1 MPKIIA
7 EVESNDMKNIIVTG
21 ANRGIGFEI
30 TKRYLELGHR
40 VWASYRNKSN
50 AKDLLSMT
58 KSFHN
63 LTAFEMDVTNQE
75 SIEIAF
81 DDFLQSNLK
90 FEVLFNNAG
99 IIDWSDFENVEPKSF
114 ADVYEVNVIGAFMVM
129 RNSLKTLHQNSHIK
143 SRIINLSS
151 RLGSIELR
159 GNTQLGG
166 ALAYQCSK
174 AALNMLTRQTSLE
187 LKPKGIS
194 VISMSPGW
202 VKTDMGGKN
211 AKYETDQS
219 VTMIL
224 SVLQSLA
231 DEETGIFIGED
242 GEIIPW

>member
-1 MPKIIA
+1 
-7 EVESNDMKNIIVTG
+7 MKNIIVTG

-58 KSFHN
+58 KSFYN

-242 GEIIPW
+242 GERIPW

>member
-7 EVESNDMKNIIVTG
+7 ELESNDMKNIIVTG

-30 TKRYLELGHR
+30 TKQYLKLGHR
-40 VWASYRNKSN
+40 VWASYRDESC
-50 AKDLLSMT
+50 AKDLFSMT
-58 KSFHN
+58 
-63 LTAFEMDVTNQE
+63 Q
-75 SIEIAF
+75 AF
-81 DDFLQSNLK
+81 DDFLQSKLK

-99 IIDWSDFENVEPKSF
+99 IIDWNDFENVEPKSF

-129 RNSLKTLHQNSHIK
+129 RNSLKILHQNSPMK

-151 RLGSIELR
+151 RLGSIDLR

-187 LKPKGIS
+187 LKAKGIS

-202 VKTDMGGKN
+202 VKTEMGGKK

-242 GEIIPW
+242 GERIPW

>member
-7 EVESNDMKNIIVTG
+7 ELESNDMKNIIVTG

-30 TKRYLELGHR
+30 TKQYLELGHR
-40 VWASYRNKSN
+40 VWASYRHKSS

-63 LTAFEMDVTNQE
+63 LTPFEMDVTNQE
-75 SIEIAF
+75 SIERAF
-81 DDFLQSNLK
+81 DDFLQSKLK

-99 IIDWSDFENVEPKSF
+99 IIDWNDFENVEPKSF

-129 RNSLKTLHQNSHIK
+129 RNSLKILHQNSPMK

-151 RLGSIELR
+151 RLGSIDLR

-187 LKPKGIS
+187 LKAKGIS

-202 VKTDMGGKN
+202 VKTEMGGKK

-242 GEIIPW
+242 GERIPW

>member
-7 EVESNDMKNIIVTG
+7 ELESNDMKNIIVTG

-30 TKRYLELGHR
+30 TKQYLKLGHR
-40 VWASYRNKSN
+40 VWASYRHESS

-63 LTAFEMDVTNQE
+63 LSPFEMDVTNQE
-75 SIEIAF
+75 SIESAF
-81 DDFLQSNLK
+81 DDFLQSSLK

-129 RNSLKTLHQNSHIK
+129 RNSLKTLHQNSLIK

-174 AALNMLTRQTSLE
+174 AALNMLTKQTSLE

-202 VKTDMGGKN
+202 VKTDMGGKK

-242 GEIIPW
+242 GERIPW

>member
-7 EVESNDMKNIIVTG
+7 ELESNDMKNIIVTG

-30 TKRYLELGHR
+30 TKQYLELGYR
-40 VWASYRNKSN
+40 VWASYRDESS
-50 AKDLLSMT
+50 AKDLFSMT
-58 KSFHN
+58 QSFHN
-63 LTAFEMDVTNQE
+63 LTPFEMDVTNQE
-75 SIEIAF
+75 SVERAF
-81 DDFLQSNLK
+81 NNFLQSKLK
-90 FEVLFNNAG
+90 FELLFNNAG
-99 IIDWSDFENVEPKSF
+99 IIDWSDFDNVEPKSF

-129 RNSLKTLHQNSHIK
+129 RNSVKTLHQNSPMK

-187 LKPKGIS
+187 LKAKGIS

-202 VKTDMGGKN
+202 VKTEMGGKK

-242 GEIIPW
+242 GERIPW